1 MAEAVLDASAILA
14 VIQNEP
20 GASVVMSALQD
31 AVVLTVNYAEVVSK
45 LVERGATLQ
54 DADAAVQKLALSIVD
69 FDLDLARRTGAQRAA
84 TKNRGQSLGDR
95 ACIAL
100 GERQR
105 ATVVTSDQ
113 RWAGAVPGIDVRLIR

>member
-69 FDLDLARRTGAQRAA
+69 FDLDLARRTGALRAA
-84 TKNRGQSLGDR
+84 TKNRGLSLGDR

-113 RWAGAVPGIDVRLIR
+113 RWAGAVPGIDVQLIR